1 MNKRSIEINIIYLK
15 VETDPRSNYTAI
27 FIIFVMV
34 FMQKSINIY
43 IYIYSEDSLDQVW
56 ANYGPGAGCGPL
68 GFLIRPAKRIQIL
81 LLIYI
86 MIILCPRLV
95 CEHLTGWSFLNTLK
109 HKLKRNY
116 GRKSQCF

>member
-15 VETDPRSNYTAI
+15 VETDPRSNFTAI

-43 IYIYSEDSLDQVW
+43 IYSEDCLDQLW
-56 ANYGPGAGCGPL
+56 PNYGPGAGCGPL
-68 GFLIRPAKRIQIL
+68 GFLIRPAKHLQIL

-86 MIILCPRLV
+86 MIILCPCLV
-95 CEHLTGWSFLNTLK
+95 KTMMRAPDWLVVFK
-109 HKLKRNY
+109 HT
-116 GRKSQCF
+116 